1 MVRSFPDRRY
11 RIPAAATSKWSEEKA
26 LAALGIQ
33 RVPFD
38 DLEGNTKGYTKCGR
52 KVAVSL
58 IAALPVKTL
67 FHEIGHV
74 MLGHTEE
81 GDLSD
86 TERTPQD
93 IREMEAEAVSLLC
106 CESLGLPGAE
116 YSRGYVQSW
125 GQGQTFTER
134 SAQRIFHAATG
145 RTGSDKGGRVEPPS
159 PEQPNR
165 QR

>member
-1 MVRSFPDRRY
+1 
-11 RIPAAATSKWSEEKA
+11 
-26 LAALGIQ
+26 
-33 RVPFD
+33 
-38 DLEGNTKGYTKCGR
+38 
-52 KVAVSL
+52 
-58 IAALPVKTL
+58 
-67 FHEIGHV
+67 

-134 SAQRIFHAATG
+134 SAQRIFHAALQAPSSQTVN
-145 RTGSDKGGRVEPPS
+145 GSAWPVWRSVLAFVDPQKILGKRRAHVCRPAKNS
-159 PEQPNR
+159 WQSSCLSAR
-165 QR
+165 QQFP